1 MSDIGRPN
9 PTPTAELPVAGDIQ
23 GKTFWARMLGGPA
36 IHVVSLTVFFGGWE
50 ALIRLGN
57 VAAFMMPPP
66 SAIVLALW
74 YNLNSAGYWE
84 NLGITVYETIAGFL
98 LASIGGIVLGVT
110 LALSAIVYRIFYPYV
125 VALQTIPKVAI
136 APLMIVWFGFGL
148 ESKILIVALTA
159 MFPVLVNTIAGL
171 RSTEPDRLD
180 LLRGLCASRWQR
192 LRHVE
197 IPSALPYI
205 FAGLDTAIVFAV
217 IGAIVGEFVGA
228 RKGIGVSILQANFS
242 LDLASV
248 FSSLIV
254 LSVLGVL
261 LNSIVK
267 FFERR
272 VCFWIGRD
280 QK

>member
-1 MSDIGRPN
+1 MSDT
-9 PTPTAELPVAGDIQ
+9 TPTNDALVAEPPGGGDTQ
-23 GKTFWARMLGGPA
+23 VMTYLAWMFRSYAV
-36 IHVVSLTVFFGGWE
+36 HVVSLIVFFGGWE
-50 ALIRLGN
+50 TIVRLSE
-57 VAAFMMPPP
+57 VEVYMVPPP
-66 SAIVLALW
+66 SAILLALW

-84 NLGITVYETIAGFL
+84 DFGITVFETIAGFL
-98 LASIGGIVLGVT
+98 LASLGGIALGVT
-110 LALSAIVYRIFYPYV
+110 LALSAVAHRICYPYV
-125 VALQTIPKVAI
+125 VALQTIPKVAV

-192 LRHVE
+192 LRHVQ

-217 IGAIVGEFVGA
+217 IGAVVGEFVGA

-254 LSVLGVL
+254 LSVLGVV
-261 LNSIVK
+261 LNSIVR

-272 VCFWIGRD
+272 VCFWIGRNH
-280 QK
+280 K